1 MRDDVPMSAAGQN
14 DRGSSTPRDD
24 QGVLANLPRTRPQ
37 RSSRRRAAAREATN
51 EAAAPAGD
59 GDRSEIAQPKRKTA
73 KAPTPKAKAP
83 AARGGRTAERS
94 KDSARGKDSVPRQG
108 FDSERDAASGS
119 VQPPGA
125 PELLASAAEIVG
137 ELAKAG
143 LSAGE
148 RVLKDLLD
156 RLPRP

>member
-14 DRGSSTPRDD
+14 DRGSRTSRED

-37 RSSRRRAAAREATN
+37 RSSPRRTAARDATKEAT
-51 EAAAPAGD
+51 APSRD
-59 GDRSEIAQPKRKTA
+59 GAPGKPKTA
-73 KAPTPKAKAP
+73 KAATGKGKAT
-83 AARGGRTAERS
+83 ARPGRTAKPR
-94 KDSARGKDSVPRQG
+94 KDAAPSKDSVPRQG
-108 FDSERDAASGS
+108 FESESDMQSGS

-143 LSAGE
+143 LSTGE